1 MASELESGPLE
12 ETGRERWEEG
22 DGCEDALRDG
32 GGGRVSPSKAR
43 WSSIR
48 VASMPESTGWPHAE
62 QYRLAS
68 EVSLEQEGQRMTS
81 GDCIT
86 ATENARR
93 SD

>member
-1 MASELESGPLE
+1 
-12 ETGRERWEEG
+12 
-22 DGCEDALRDG
+22 
-32 GGGRVSPSKAR
+32 
-43 WSSIR
+43 
-48 VASMPESTGWPHAE
+48 MPESTGWPHAE